1 METKLCRL
9 CGKIGQDFLQIF
21 NTDGLKNKIETCLP
35 MVISPHS
42 LLPDAICEKCTE
54 NINSFHQFIKICLQ
68 NTIILESQYNIQES
82 CLKSKQKKDKGCM
95 VDLTYMTSNKINQT
109 DDFLD
114 VISGKNDNLKV
125 YSNILPGTLKY
136 LDNAIPLSSV
146 TSTHLVDYDIESDSQ
161 PESDNEGI
169 VILGEKLQ
177 TLNKINRLVDSVIF
191 NPKNL
196 SKTRYSDNVESK
208 LISEISQRK
217 YLKRK
222 NDFIEQSKPKICK
235 WDSTNRRKNKI
246 PKKLDITETVIEKS
260 NLQSSGDCTLDKIN
274 DSEQK
279 SDVPYSITENARTL
293 QVNQDLMNMLAQKC
307 LLCDSHYNE
316 PASFVA
322 HIFEAHGFDMTGVS
336 MFGNNEW
343 IAEKNK
349 KKIPNLLKISDL
361 KKSDIIENN
370 QLNEDQSSQ
379 EQEILRFRCSD
390 CPAAFTDNQDLLQHI
405 QLAHLKLTTHVC
417 GICSH
422 ECSSLSSLQEHLVT
436 CCEQLQKKATKYICR
451 ICCFGDDSFRDLE
464 KHVLVHDFLIDI
476 CKKQMKIFDP
486 ADYVD
491 CLGNVSNF
499 SCTECGSSDFGS
511 FKEFSCHRR
520 DKHHIFHCDLC
531 NKFYGRNSHLW
542 KHVNRLHKGHPSITC
557 QVCFKTSAS
566 KYHLV
571 QHFNKMHAKNTKPK
585 NIDVNLNEGE
595 QTQHFFNFQCSKPT
609 FIKQEEKNT
618 SENEDST
625 DYSDQEEL
633 MLQGCEI
640 KQEIKEEPK
649 EIDSSHDLYTNI
661 ITNYTPPQNEGD
673 FKCPKCS
680 KGFYK
685 KMLLKKHRKNCRPK
699 LQKDLLTRCKSC
711 ARVFKDRVSLTKHL
725 VNYHSEYV
733 CEICSQKAQSKCEIV
748 AHIRFQHPNS
758 NLVCKICNNILRC
771 EEDLREH
778 LRNHV
783 DSYICQFCADPLPSK
798 IKLKMHIL
806 SLHRKILSLS
816 CGICLKLFETQ
827 HVLKDHVGIA
837 HKDELTPLTSCPVCG
852 KNYGS
857 KWKTYDHLNKSHG
870 RIFRACK
877 TCLEVFDNDAQ
888 LQAHCDV
895 TSHSQ
900 GGNVNG
906 AMNFLKSSM
915 LSLMGVTV
923 KEEQNEDCS
932 DIEEMEESNESNV
945 ESENEEEAASN
956 VQFTLPQNTK
966 ICLLEKRLLGKPLAK
981 PDLSNK
987 PNTPKSANVF
997 ETKKEPVPAK
1007 REEESEHSNPLVN
1020 SSKRTVYV
1028 NSNDPSRCE
1037 ICFKTWPAKKHLW
1050 QHYIRCHKAEAATV
1064 CGICLKMNE
1073 SYAVLQEHL
1082 QQNHPTLLHG
1092 QGFGSKFICRI
1103 CGRYHN
1109 ASSKLRLHMVI
1120 HENFDWK
1127 LIENV
1132 TSHNKS
1138 NEKIDKPPTNGLKDC
1153 KKEPKMYDDNDINYD
1168 SLIEQVECSSQS
1180 AEGDSDDERSK
1191 MDKRDGS
1198 SSNENE
1204 DTNDSTE
1211 STNCLPNGKV
1221 NGGRSQTSSSED
1233 SSSSFSD
1240 NEAGSRTGTSVEESA
1255 SESQSSQMKK
1265 NSDPIT
1271 VDSRSSSLFERKSEE
1286 LDSAVKSISYE
1297 TVDQVELVGEDDV
1310 NMLPNCLNDNEIE
1323 SAVDSIL

>member
-9 CGKIGQDFLQIF
+9 CGKIGPDCIQIF
-21 NTDGLKNKIETCLP
+21 DTDGLKNKIETCLP
-35 MVISPHS
+35 LVISPHS
-42 LLPDAICEKCTE
+42 LLPDTICDKCTE
-54 NINSFHQFIKICLQ
+54 KINSFYKFIKNCLQ
-68 NTIILESQYNIQES
+68 KTIILETQYNIQES

-95 VDLTYMTSNKINQT
+95 VDLTFMTSNKIIQT

-114 VISGKNDNLKV
+114 VISGNNDNLKL
-125 YSNILPGTLKY
+125 YNNILPKTLKY
-136 LDNAIPLSSV
+136 LDNIIPLSTV
-146 TSTHLVDYDIESDSQ
+146 TSTHLVDYEIESDSQ
-161 PESDNEGI
+161 PESDNEGV

-177 TLNKINRLVDSVIF
+177 TLNRINRLVDSVIF
-191 NPKNL
+191 NSNNFC
-196 SKTRYSDNVESK
+196 KTRYSNNGESK
-208 LISEISQRK
+208 LITEISQRK

-222 NDFIEQSKPKICK
+222 NDCIEKSKPKICK
-235 WDSTNRRKNKI
+235 WDSTNRRKSKI
-246 PKKLDITETVIEKS
+246 PKKLEITESVIEKS
-260 NLQSSGDCTLDKIN
+260 KVQPSGDCTLAEIN
-274 DSEQK
+274 DIEQK
-279 SDVPYSITENARTL
+279 SDVPYSITENSRSL
-293 QVNQDLMNMLAQKC
+293 QVNQDIMNVLSQKC
-307 LLCDSHYNE
+307 LLCDSLYNE
-316 PASFVA
+316 PAALVA

-336 MFGNNEW
+336 MVGSTEW
-343 IAEKNK
+343 IGERNK
-349 KKIPNLLKISDL
+349 RKIPNLVKISDL
-361 KKSDIIENN
+361 KKSDIESNL
-370 QLNEDQSSQ
+370 LNEDQSSQ
-379 EQEILRFRCSD
+379 EHEESIIRCSD
-390 CPAAFTDNQDLLQHI
+390 CASAFTDKADLLQHV
-405 QLAHLKLTTHVC
+405 QLVHPKLTNHIC

-422 ECSSLSSLQEHLVT
+422 QCSSLPALQEHLVT
-436 CCEQLQKKATKYICR
+436 CCEQLQRVTKYFCR
-451 ICCFGDDSFRDLE
+451 ICCFGEDSFRDLE
-464 KHVLVHDFLIDI
+464 NHVLTHDYLIEM

-486 ADYVD
+486 ADYID
-491 CLGNVSNF
+491 CLDNVSKF
-499 SCTECGSSDFGS
+499 SCTECGANDFGS
-511 FKEFSCHRR
+511 FKEFNSHRK

-557 QVCFKTSAS
+557 QICYKTSAS

-571 QHFNKMHAKNTKPK
+571 QHFNKMHVKNTKPK

-595 QTQHFFNFQCSKPT
+595 QTEHFFNFQQSKQAL
-609 FIKQEEKNT
+609 IKQEEKNT

-633 MLQGCEI
+633 MMHGCEI

-680 KGFYK
+680 KGFCK
-685 KMLLKKHRKNCRPK
+685 KLLLKKHRKNCRPK

-748 AHIRFQHPNS
+748 AHIRFQHPNCS
-758 NLVCKICNNILRC
+758 LICKICNNILRSKD
-771 EEDLREH
+771 DLREH

-783 DSYICQFCADPLPSK
+783 DSYICQFCADPLSSK

-827 HVLKDHVGIA
+827 HILKDHVGIV
-837 HKDELTPLTSCPVCG
+837 HKNELTPLTSCPVCG

-900 GGNVNG
+900 GGNING

-923 KEEQNEDCS
+923 KEEQNEDGS
-932 DIEEMEESNESNV
+932 DNEEIDENNESNV
-945 ESENEEEAASN
+945 ESENEEA
-956 VQFTLPQNTK
+956 TTKLPFALSQNTK
-966 ICLLEKRLLGKPLAK
+966 MSLLEKRLVGKTVSKL
-981 PDLSNK
+981 DLNSK
-987 PNTPKSANVF
+987 PNGNGNVSETRKSSVS
-997 ETKKEPVPAK
+997 AK
-1007 REEESEHSNPLVN
+1007 REDESEHSNRLVN

-1073 SYAVLQEHL
+1073 SYAALQEHL

-1127 LIENV
+1127 LIENF
-1132 TSHNKS
+1132 TSHNEV
-1138 NEKIDKPPTNGLKDC
+1138 NEKIEIPSTNGLKDC
-1153 KKEPKMYDDNDINYD
+1153 NKEPYDENDINYD

-1180 AEGDSDDERSK
+1180 ADEDSDVESLKMSK
-1191 MDKRDGS
+1191 ENGS
-1198 SSNENE
+1198 SSDDNE
-1204 DTNDSTE
+1204 DSNDSPA
-1211 STNCLPNGKV
+1211 STNCFTNGEA
-1221 NGGRSQTSSSED
+1221 NGDVHQSSSSED
-1233 SSSSFSD
+1233 SSSNFSD
-1240 NEAGSRTGTSVEESA
+1240 NEGKYTSGSRTGTS
-1255 SESQSSQMKK
+1255 ESQSSEMKK
-1265 NSDPIT
+1265 DSGPAT
-1271 VDSRSSSLFERKSEE
+1271 VDSRSSSLFECKAEE
-1286 LDSAVKSISYE
+1286 LDTAVKSISYE
-1297 TVDQVELVGEDDV
+1297 GVDQVELIEEEDV
-1310 NMLPNCLNDNEIE
+1310 NMLPNCLNDEIE

>member
-9 CGKIGQDFLQIF
+9 CGKIGPDFLQIF

-35 MVISPHS
+35 LVISPHS
-42 LLPDAICEKCTE
+42 LLPDTICVECTE
-54 NINSFHQFIKICLQ
+54 NVNSFHQFMKSCLQ
-68 NTIILESQYNIQES
+68 NTIILETQYNIQES

-95 VDLTYMTSNKINQT
+95 IDLTFMTSSKIIQT

-114 VISGKNDNLKV
+114 VISGNNDNLKV

-136 LDNAIPLSSV
+136 LDNAVPRSTI
-146 TSTHLVDYDIESDSQ
+146 TSTNLVNYDIESDSQ
-161 PESDNEGI
+161 PESDNGGT

-177 TLNKINRLVDSVIF
+177 TLNKINRLVDSII
-191 NPKNL
+191 L
-196 SKTRYSDNVESK
+196 SSNNFSKARYLNNVESN

-222 NDFIEQSKPKICK
+222 NDCIEQSKPKICR

-246 PKKLDITETVIEKS
+246 PKKLDITESVIEKS
-260 NLQSSGDCTLDKIN
+260 NQSGGDHRLTRIDDI
-274 DSEQK
+274 DIK
-279 SDVPYSITENARTL
+279 SDVPYSITENARSL
-293 QVNQDLMNMLAQKC
+293 QVNQDMMSVLPQKC
-307 LLCDSHYNE
+307 LLCDSLYNE
-316 PASFVA
+316 PAALVA

-336 MFGNNEW
+336 MFGSTEW
-343 IAEKNK
+343 IAERNK
-349 KKIPNLLKISDL
+349 KKIPNLVKISDL

-370 QLNEDQSSQ
+370 HLSEDQSSQ
-379 EQEILRFRCSD
+379 EQEEPRSICSD
-390 CPAAFTDNQDLLQHI
+390 CPAALTDKADLLQHI
-405 QLAHLKLTTHVC
+405 QLAHPQLTTHVC
-417 GICSH
+417 GICSLQ
-422 ECSSLSSLQEHLVT
+422 CNSLSALQEHLVI
-436 CCEQLQKKATKYICR
+436 CCEQLKRATKYICR

-476 CKKQMKIFDP
+476 CKRQMKIFDP
-486 ADYVD
+486 ADYID
-491 CLGNVSNF
+491 CLETVSKF
-499 SCTECGSSDFGS
+499 LCTECGANDFGS
-511 FKEFSCHRR
+511 FKEFSSHRR
-520 DKHHIFHCDLC
+520 GKHHIFHCDLC

-557 QVCFKTSAS
+557 QVCYKTSAS

-571 QHFNKMHAKNTKPK
+571 QHFNKMHVKNTKPK

-595 QTQHFFNFQCSKPT
+595 QTQHFFNFQYPKQAS
-609 FIKQEEKNT
+609 IKQEEKNT

-633 MLQGCEI
+633 MLQGFEI

-661 ITNYTPPQNEGD
+661 ITNYTPPQNEGE

-685 KMLLKKHRKNCRPK
+685 KLLLKKHRKNCRPK

-733 CEICSQKAQSKCEIV
+733 CEICNQKAQSKCEIV
-748 AHIRFQHPNS
+748 AHIRFQHPNCS
-758 NLVCKICNNILRC
+758 LICKICNNILRSKD
-771 EEDLREH
+771 DLREH

-827 HVLKDHVGIA
+827 HILKDHVGIA

-923 KEEQNEDCS
+923 KEEQNEDGS
-932 DIEEMEESNESNV
+932 DIEEIDESNNESNA
-945 ESENEEEAASN
+945 ESENEEEPAATKLP
-956 VQFTLPQNTK
+956 FTLPQNTK
-966 ICLLEKRLLGKPLAK
+966 ICLLEKRLLGKASSK
-981 PDLSNK
+981 PDLNNK
-987 PNTPKSANVF
+987 LNTPRNAF
-997 ETKKEPVPAK
+997 ETKKNCVPTK
-1007 REEESEHSNPLVN
+1007 REDESEHSNPLVN

-1073 SYAVLQEHL
+1073 NYAALQEHL

-1132 TSHNKS
+1132 ANHNS
-1138 NEKIDKPPTNGLKDC
+1138 ANEKIENISSNGLKDR
-1153 KKEPKMYDDNDINYD
+1153 KNDQKIYDENDINYD

-1180 AEGDSDDERSK
+1180 ADGDSEDARSK
-1191 MDKRDGS
+1191 IDKQDGS
-1198 SSNENE
+1198 SSNDNE
-1204 DTNDSTE
+1204 DSDDSTE
-1211 STNCLPNGKV
+1211 SRNCLPNGKV
-1221 NGGRSQTSSSED
+1221 NGDGHRTSSSED

-1255 SESQSSQMKK
+1255 SESQSSQMK
-1265 NSDPIT
+1265 NSGPTI
-1271 VDSRSSSLFERKSEE
+1271 VDSRSSSLFEPKSDE

-1297 TVDQVELVGEDDV
+1297 SVDQVELVEEDDV